1 MNMAYIYLDNSAT
14 TKPHPQVIALTG
26 RVMSEQFGNPSS
38 LHELGVAAEKLLKE
52 ARRRT
57 AALFTGNDKEIIF
70 TSGGTEANNLA
81 IIGTALGRRSRGKH
95 LITSQVEH
103 PSVLNCFRYLEKE
116 KGYRVDYLPVNRQ
129 GYVDPFQLEKLVTKN
144 TVLVSIMHV
153 NNETGTIQPLEIIGP
168 LLKSLNRNTVFH
180 VDAVQSL
187 GKIPL
192 YPVKW
197 KTDLVSCSAH
207 KLHGPRGAGC
217 LWKKNSITLY
227 PLMHGG
233 GQEHGLRPGTENVAA
248 IAGFGLAV
256 KMAGE
261 NMSKNS
267 KLIARLKETFYN
279 YIQHS
284 NLNCH
289 LNGPD
294 PGESAAH
301 IINIS
306 FPGLPAEVLLHSL
319 EEKGVYASAGSACH
333 SRKPD
338 PSHTLRAL
346 GLEDRLLTSALRFS
360 FSCYNSEQEV
370 LAAAETVAGTVNN
383 LKKIIKA

>member
-1 MNMAYIYLDNSAT
+1 MAYIYLDNSAT
-14 TKPHPQVIALTG
+14 TQPHPQVVTLTG
-26 RVMSEQFGNPSS
+26 KVMSEKFGNPSS
-38 LHELGVAAEKLLKE
+38 LHEIGVAAEKLLKE
-52 ARRRT
+52 ARCRI
-57 AALFTGNDKEIIF
+57 AALFTGNDREIIF

-81 IIGTALGRRSRGKH
+81 IIGTALGRRNRGKH

-116 KGYRVDYLPVNRQ
+116 EGYRVDYLPVNRQ
-129 GYVDPFQLEKLVTKN
+129 GYIDLFQLEKLVTKN

-153 NNETGTIQPLEIIGP
+153 NNEIGTIQPLEKIGP
-168 LLKSLNRNTVFH
+168 MVKSLNNNTVFH

-192 YPVKW
+192 NPVQW

-217 LWKKNSITLY
+217 LWKKNSATLH

-233 GQEHGLRPGTENVAA
+233 DQEHGMRPGTENVPA
-248 IAGFGLAV
+248 IAGFGLAA

-261 NMSKNS
+261 NMFNNS
-267 KLIARLKETFYN
+267 KFLARLKDTFYN
-279 YIQHS
+279 SIRHS
-284 NLNCH
+284 NQNCH
-289 LNGPD
+289 LNGPV

-319 EEKGVYASAGSACH
+319 EEKGVYVSAGSACH
-333 SRKPD
+333 SRQPD
-338 PSHTLRAL
+338 PSHTLKAL
-346 GLEDRLLTSALRFS
+346 GLEDRLLESALRFS

-370 LAAAETVAGTVNN
+370 LAAADAVADTVEN
-383 LKKIIKA
+383 LKKIIQV